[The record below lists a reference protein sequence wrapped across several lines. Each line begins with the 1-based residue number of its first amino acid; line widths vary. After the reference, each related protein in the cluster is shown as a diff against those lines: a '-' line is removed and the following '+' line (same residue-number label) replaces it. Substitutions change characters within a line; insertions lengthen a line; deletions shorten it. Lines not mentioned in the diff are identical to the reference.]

1 MCELERAAVRSA
13 QKQKHPGVS
22 TETDPKEMHDQPNPG
37 TVFDLMDTEV
47 KSKIL
52 QSNVEFVANST
63 YTLENVYAAKFLQ
76 VYGAQQSFGANVTIW
91 DNPDHRESQWLI
103 RKSIDG
109 NAFVVENV
117 NAAGEYLQVYGGDRK
132 NGADV
137 KIWNNP
143 ERPETQWRI
152 RRTIGSDDTY
162 TLENVYA
169 A

>member
-1 MCELERAAVRSA
+1 M
-13 QKQKHPGVS
+13 
-22 TETDPKEMHDQPNPG
+22 
-37 TVFDLMDTEV
+37 
-47 KSKIL
+47 
-52 QSNVEFVANST
+52 
-63 YTLENVYAAKFLQ
+63 
-76 VYGAQQSFGANVTIW
+76 
-91 DNPDHRESQWLI
+91 
-103 RKSIDG
+103 
-109 NAFVVENV
+109 ENV

-169 A
+169 AGHFLQVYGGVSTNGAPVKIWDNPQHPETQWLIVAKAHYAAGNSASMFWMKK